1 MEEVEKME
9 ALKKA
14 YADIILNTAKEA
26 ATRIMI
32 SERKAI
38 GFQQQVFSVK
48 DEALNMLLRLK
59 QLSDSKVAKI
69 ETESVNQRRRIEE
82 LEAQLNEAKAIER
95 DLRVELKGAQVE
107 LEEVKN
113 RSMQPLDASELPVS
127 PGTSNACMNLE
138 NTGDNCCSIY
148 EDSTEPTAQVTRDSV
163 ELFDDNTDLASL
175 IMRSKKPEL
184 YKNGCTQRIRAF
196 EGKLKKGN
204 VSNPG
209 LADPQFTAIEDEQTI
224 KEDGAVDGSCNVAA
238 PKDENMGFNEKN
250 LTKSNGQVNNFLRR
264 SCRKRRSKYS
274 IIEVISSKYKKSRE
288 ASSKISRCSNPNGMV
303 KLGEG
308 LPKMIGERG
317 KRTSKSHLF
326 AVSSL
331 NSTNI
336 MSSSECEDGTEN
348 KLCEVLV
355 AVKDR
360 ELTDATL
367 VSRNVVEESSRL
379 SDCEQPMEVGV
390 SLMDSNFN
398 DAKKR
403 ELTKSADDKLL
414 KYTFTRKRKKES
426 LTSPDKG
433 ASSVEMKNTTKRMSG
448 ENQNSDPEPQKPL
461 SDSSRD
467 SRRLAQVARQL
478 ISLSEKRW

>member
-32 SERKAI
+32 AERKAI

-48 DEALNMLLRLK
+48 DDALNMLLRLK
-59 QLSDSKVAKI
+59 QMSDSKVAQI
-69 ETESVNQRRRIEE
+69 ETESTNQRRRIKE

-95 DLRVELKGAQVE
+95 DLRVQLKGAQVE
-107 LEEVKN
+107 LEKVKN
-113 RSMQPLDASELPVS
+113 KSMQPASELPVS
-127 PGTSNACMNLE
+127 PGTSNAGMILE
-138 NTGDNCCSIY
+138 NTGDNCCSIR

-175 IMRSKKPEL
+175 IMRSKNPEL

-196 EGKLKKGN
+196 EGKLKKRN

-209 LADPQFTAIEDEQTI
+209 LADPI
-224 KEDGAVDGSCNVAA
+224 KEDGTVDGNCGVTA
-238 PKDENMGFNEKN
+238 PKDENMGFNEKK
-250 LTKSNGQVNNFLRR
+250 LTRPNGQVNNFLRR

-274 IIEVISSKYKKSRE
+274 VIEVISNKYKKSRE
-288 ASSKISRCSNPNGMV
+288 ASSKIARCSNPNGMV
-303 KLGEG
+303 KG

-317 KRTSKSHLF
+317 KRKSKSPLF

-331 NSTNI
+331 TSTSI
-336 MSSSECEDGTEN
+336 ISSSECEDGTE
-348 KLCEVLV
+348 KKPCEVPV

-360 ELTDATL
+360 ELTDASL
-367 VSRNVVEESSRL
+367 VSRNVVEESSRV
-379 SDCEQPMEVGV
+379 SDCEQPMEAGV
-390 SLMDSNFN
+390 SLMGSNFN

-403 ELTKSADDKLL
+403 ELTKSTDDKLL

-433 ASSVEMKNTTKRMSG
+433 ASSVEMKNTTKRRSG

-461 SDSSRD
+461 NDSSRD

>member
-32 SERKAI
+32 AERKAI
-38 GFQQQVFSVK
+38 GFQQHVFSVK
-48 DEALNMLLRLK
+48 DDALNMLLRLK
-59 QLSDSKVAKI
+59 QMSDSKVAQI
-69 ETESVNQRRRIEE
+69 ETESANQRRRIKE

-113 RSMQPLDASELPVS
+113 KSMQPASELPVS
-127 PGTSNACMNLE
+127 PGTSNAGMNLE
-138 NTGDNCCSIY
+138 NTGDNCCSIR

-175 IMRSKKPEL
+175 IMRNKKPEL

-196 EGKLKKGN
+196 EGKLKRRN

-209 LADPQFTAIEDEQTI
+209 LADPQFTDPI
-224 KEDGAVDGSCNVAA
+224 KDDGAVDGNCGVTA
-238 PKDENMGFNEKN
+238 PKDENMGFNEKK
-250 LTKSNGQVNNFLRR
+250 LTKSNDQVNNFLRR

-274 IIEVISSKYKKSRE
+274 VIEVISNKYKKSRE
-288 ASSKISRCSNPNGMV
+288 ASSKIARCSNPNGMV
-303 KLGEG
+303 EG

-317 KRTSKSHLF
+317 KRKSKSPLF
-326 AVSSL
+326 AVSTL
-331 NSTNI
+331 TSTSI
-336 MSSSECEDGTEN
+336 ISSSECEDGSEN
-348 KLCEVLV
+348 KPCEVLV
-355 AVKDR
+355 AVKDK
-360 ELTDATL
+360 ELTDASL
-367 VSRNVVEESSRL
+367 VSRNVVEESCRVA
-379 SDCEQPMEVGV
+379 DCEQPMEVGV

-398 DAKKR
+398 DAKKC
-403 ELTKSADDKLL
+403 ELTKSTDDKLL

-433 ASSVEMKNTTKRMSG
+433 ASSVEMKNTTKRRSG
-448 ENQNSDPEPQKPL
+448 ENQNNHPEPQKPL
-461 SDSSRD
+461 NDSSRD

>member
-32 SERKAI
+32 AERKAI
-38 GFQQQVFSVK
+38 GFQQQVFSAK

-59 QLSDSKVAKI
+59 QMSDSKVAQI
-69 ETESVNQRRRIEE
+69 ETESVNQRKRIKE
-82 LEAQLNEAKAIER
+82 LEAQLNEAKAVER
-95 DLRVELKGAQVE
+95 DLRVELKGAQVA

-113 RSMQPLDASELPVS
+113 KSMQPASELPVS
-127 PGTSNACMNLE
+127 PGTSNAVMNLE
-138 NTGDNCCSIY
+138 NTGDNCCSIR
-148 EDSTEPTAQVTRDSV
+148 EDSTEPTAQVTRDL

-196 EGKLKKGN
+196 ERKLKKRN
-204 VSNPG
+204 VSTPG
-209 LADPQFTAIEDEQTI
+209 LADPQFTDPI
-224 KEDGAVDGSCNVAA
+224 KEDGAVDGNCGVAT
-238 PKDENMGFNEKN
+238 PMNENMGFNEKK

-274 IIEVISSKYKKSRE
+274 VIEVISNKYKKSRE
-288 ASSKISRCSNPNGMV
+288 ASSKIARCSNPNGMV
-303 KLGEG
+303 ELGKG

-317 KRTSKSHLF
+317 KRKSKSPLF

-331 NSTNI
+331 TSTSI
-336 MSSSECEDGTEN
+336 ISSSECEDGTEN
-348 KLCEVLV
+348 KPCEVLV

-360 ELTDATL
+360 ELTDASL
-367 VSRNVVEESSRL
+367 VSYNVVEESSRV

-398 DAKKR
+398 DAKKC
-403 ELTKSADDKLL
+403 ELTKSTDDKLL

-433 ASSVEMKNTTKRMSG
+433 ASSVEMKNTTKRRSG

-461 SDSSRD
+461 NDSSRD